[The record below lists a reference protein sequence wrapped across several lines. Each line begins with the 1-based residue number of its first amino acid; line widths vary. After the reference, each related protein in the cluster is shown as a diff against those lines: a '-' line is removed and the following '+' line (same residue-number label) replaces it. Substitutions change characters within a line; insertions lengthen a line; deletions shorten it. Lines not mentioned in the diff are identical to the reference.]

1 MQATVFQLKVRTLIV
16 SLENLMKSFY
26 MNKFLR
32 KLSSSLQD
40 AVSDEES
47 QEQILFEEDASLCS
61 II

>member
-1 MQATVFQLKVRTLIV
+1 MQATVCQLKVRTLIV

-26 MNKFLR
+26 MNKFLQ
-32 KLSSSLQD
+32 KLSSRLQD